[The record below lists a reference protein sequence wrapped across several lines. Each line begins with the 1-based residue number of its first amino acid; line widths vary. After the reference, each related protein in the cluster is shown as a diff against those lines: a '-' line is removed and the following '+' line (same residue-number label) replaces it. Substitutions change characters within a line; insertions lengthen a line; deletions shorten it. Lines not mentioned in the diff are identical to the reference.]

1 MNYIGKSIFAL
12 FFTTTFMSLSAQVQ
26 WRYDRTGVYSKET
39 GLLKSWPAGGPELL
53 WHYDGLGN
61 GYASV
66 TIDGDKIFVTGYHDG
81 KGYLYVLN
89 LDGTLRNKIE
99 YGREW
104 DSDGYTGSRSAVMH
118 DNGKLYIVS
127 GLTELLCYDIE
138 SLKLLWKKNY
148 ISEYGAKN
156 TAHGW
161 NGPPLIV
168 DEKLIIAPGGKEHH
182 IVALN
187 KTTGDMIWSAEGAT
201 ENDMSGYATCIY
213 IGDQQTPQVV
223 AMMSDHVIGVDI
235 SNGKLLWSH
244 PHTNRFREHPNTPEY
259 YNGMILGMS
268 DYGKGSVMLRLT
280 NGGRN
285 IEKVWENT
293 DLSHKT
299 GNTLRAGNCVWG
311 SGERTNWHCVDWNT
325 GKTLY
330 SDQTLSVGCIIAAD
344 GLLYCYGEKG
354 EMALVKPNPE
364 KFEIISKFPITLG
377 TDQHWAHPAI
387 YKGVLYVRHGDTL
400 MAYKVK

>member
-1 MNYIGKSIFAL
+1 MNYIGKLIFAL
-12 FFTTTFMSLSAQVQ
+12 FFTTTFISLSAQVQ
-26 WRYDRTGVYSKET
+26 WRYDRTGIYGKET
-39 GLLKSWPAGGPELL
+39 GLLKSWPADGPELL

-99 YGREW
+99 YGSEW
-104 DSDGYTGSRSAVMH
+104 DSDGYVGSRSAVMH
-118 DNGKLYIVS
+118 DDGKLYIVS
-127 GLTELLCYDIE
+127 GLAELFCYDIE
-138 SLKLLWKKNY
+138 SKLLWKKDY
-148 ISEYGAKN
+148 IKEFGAKN

-168 DEKLIIAPGGKEHH
+168 DEKLIIAPGGKDYH

-187 KTTGDMIWSAEGAT
+187 KSTGELIWSSKGAT
-201 ENDMSGYATCIY
+201 ENDMAGYATCIY
-213 IGDQQTPQVV
+213 ISDQQTPQVV
-223 AMMSDHVIGVDI
+223 AMMADHIIGVDI
-235 SNGKLLWSH
+235 SNGKLLWSYL
-244 PHTNRFREHPNTPEY
+244 HTNRFREHPNTPEY
-259 YNGMILGMS
+259 FNGMVLGMS
-268 DYGKGSVMLRLT
+268 DYGKGSEMLRLT
-280 NGGRN
+280 DGGRSV
-285 IEKVWENT
+285 EKVWENT

-299 GNTLRAGNCVWG
+299 GNTLRVGNYVWG

-330 SDQTLSVGCIIAAD
+330 SDQAISVGCIIAAD

-354 EMALVKPNPE
+354 EMALVKPNSE

-377 TDQHWAHPAI
+377 TGEHWAHPVI
-387 YKGVLYVRHGDTL
+387 YRGVLYVRHGDTL
-400 MAYKVK
+400 MAYKIK